1 MNTELRKNAEHDSEK
16 DYYKLM
22 NNAVYGETMENVR
35 KHKTIK
41 LVIKNAKRKKL
52 VSEPNYHT
60 TKWFSEN
67 LLAIEMKKHAYLGL
81 AILSFSKIKMYE
93 YWYDEMKP
101 KYGDRIKLC
110 YMDTNSFILKQ
121 KVFINIL
128 LIMLKKRMIHQVI
141 LLKEHYQW
149 VKIKK

>member
-1 MNTELRKNAEHDSEK
+1 
-16 DYYKLM
+16 
-22 NNAVYGETMENVR
+22 
-35 KHKTIK
+35 
-41 LVIKNAKRKKL
+41 
-52 VSEPNYHT
+52 
-60 TKWFSEN
+60 
-67 LLAIEMKKHAYLGL
+67 
-81 AILSFSKIKMYE
+81 MYE

-101 KYGDRIKLC
+101 KHGDRIKLC